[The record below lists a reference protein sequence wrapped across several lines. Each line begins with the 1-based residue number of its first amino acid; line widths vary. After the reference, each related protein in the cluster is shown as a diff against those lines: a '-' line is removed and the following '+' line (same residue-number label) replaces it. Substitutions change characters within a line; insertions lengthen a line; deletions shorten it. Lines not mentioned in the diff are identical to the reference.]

1 MKIRLPLYAQLLA
14 WFFLNLLLLGAV
26 AITFAR
32 LELGLTFDSL
42 LAGRAGAQIDYL
54 ARTVWSELSYPPD
67 ADWDEVLE
75 RLRSNSSIRLLL
87 YRLDGVQVAGA
98 KTSLPPEVL
107 ERLAKLVRPG
117 GPPGFDRP
125 RPGLGRDPAPPP
137 HPPRNG
143 GRDGPPK
150 FMLRAGNP
158 VRYWVIVA
166 VPPMA
171 LGHRLPGPSAL
182 VIESESLTG
191 GGVIFDFTVG
201 WFLAGA
207 LVLSGLW
214 WIPFVYRITRTVS
227 AMTRAS
233 ERIAE
238 GFFDVQL
245 NVGWRDELADLART
259 INRLAVRLEGFVG
272 GQRRFLGDIAHELCT
287 PLARMEFG
295 LGILEQRAAEGQ
307 REYLQDVRD
316 EVQVMSSLVNE
327 LLSFSKA
334 ELRGKEIPLTPVEVA
349 SVVACAV
356 DRERTDGAIIQVEV
370 PSGLK
375 ATAHNELL
383 TRAIGNLL
391 RNAIRYAGTC
401 GPIVVTASE
410 QGSEVILK
418 ICDQGPGV
426 PPTSLTSL
434 GEPFY
439 RPEAARTREG
449 GGFGLGLAIVKSC
462 ILACGG
468 VVEIRNRDPRG
479 LEVELRLAKA

>member
-1 MKIRLPLYAQLLA
+1 
-14 WFFLNLLLLGAV
+14 
-26 AITFAR
+26 
-32 LELGLTFDSL
+32 
-42 LAGRAGAQIDYL
+42 
-54 ARTVWSELSYPPD
+54 
-67 ADWDEVLE
+67 
-75 RLRSNSSIRLLL
+75 
-87 YRLDGVQVAGA
+87 
-98 KTSLPPEVL
+98 
-107 ERLAKLVRPG
+107 
-117 GPPGFDRP
+117 
-125 RPGLGRDPAPPP
+125 
-137 HPPRNG
+137 
-143 GRDGPPK
+143 
-150 FMLRAGNP
+150 
-158 VRYWVIVA
+158 
-166 VPPMA
+166 
-171 LGHRLPGPSAL
+171 
-182 VIESESLTG
+182 
-191 GGVIFDFTVG
+191 
-201 WFLAGA
+201 
-207 LVLSGLW
+207 
-214 WIPFVYRITRTVS
+214 
-227 AMTRAS
+227 MTRAS

-287 PLARMEFG
+287 PLARMEFA

-356 DRERTDGAIIQVEV
+356 DRERTDGAIIQVDV
-370 PSGLK
+370 PLGLK

-410 QGSEVILK
+410 QGSEVVLK